1 MLNESTESRNFQK
14 ISFSFEHHRQT
25 LKQNSAEL
33 YQALRL
39 MTWRAK
45 STILASDQG
54 LNELTSNFSSSQNS
68 LKSSVLFS
76 LLLGCVL
83 FSTTTGLLY
92 LIEVKDARVKWPISA
107 FFFLLGFALGL
118 LYFLYFLKRQKIARA
133 VSDLSNSFQKDV

>member
-45 STILASDQG
+45 STILASD
-54 LNELTSNFSSSQNS
+54 
-68 LKSSVLFS
+68 
-76 LLLGCVL
+76 
-83 FSTTTGLLY
+83 
-92 LIEVKDARVKWPISA
+92 
-107 FFFLLGFALGL
+107 
-118 LYFLYFLKRQKIARA
+118 
-133 VSDLSNSFQKDV
+133 